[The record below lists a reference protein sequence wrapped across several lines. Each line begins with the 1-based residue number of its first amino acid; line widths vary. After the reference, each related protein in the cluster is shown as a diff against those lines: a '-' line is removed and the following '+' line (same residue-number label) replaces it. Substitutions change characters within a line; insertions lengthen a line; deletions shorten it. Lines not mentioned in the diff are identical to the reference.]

1 METPLE
7 SQICFNLL
15 LGFYRFVIIFSVTVN
30 DCIEKYESG
39 CMKKLNKIA
48 QFFGAEVDNSISSS
62 G

>member
-1 METPLE
+1 MNHKYVL
-7 SQICFNLL
+7 
-15 LGFYRFVIIFSVTVN
+15 SVTVN

-39 CMKKLNKIA
+39 CMKKSNKIA

>member
-15 LGFYRFVIIFSVTVN
+15 LGFYLVVIVFSVTVN
-30 DCIEKYESG
+30 DCIEKYENE
-39 CMKKLNKIA
+39 CMKKLYTSA
-48 QFFGAEVDNSISSS
+48 QFFGAEVDSSISSS